1 MERAYIHI
9 AGPSRAG
16 KTTLIER
23 LLEFS
28 PSSLLVVRCS
38 ASGDVKDY
46 VETREKNDEELA
58 RYLKAGAEGVARYR
72 FEPGLERTDAFWE
85 TELMEEPSDAVLF
98 EGDLAIEGADLAV
111 YVTRP
116 LPARRTLVRRV
127 LVDKTQVHERNLKWL
142 ESLLERPDTA
152 EEFFFSMFGN
162 SAIGSQ
168 LGEEARAKL
177 RSTIEEGLE
186 KARAQ
191 GPPPP
196 EEGWAVAKGIE
207 GIELAQA
214 VAINVTSTKER
225 KRGEAMRVELQDLR
239 EDKEVFYAVAGPRG
253 KRTPIM
259 ARVVDL
265 SDPEDKNLKS
275 LLRRIQR
282 TINYVRSRG

>member
-23 LLEFS
+23 LLELS
-28 PSSLLVVRCS
+28 PSRLLVARCS
-38 ASGDVKDY
+38 ATGDVTDY
-46 VETREKNDEELA
+46 LETREKNDEELA
-58 RYLKAGAEGVARYR
+58 RYSKAGAEGVARYR

-85 TELMEEPSDAVLF
+85 TELMEGWSDAVLF
-98 EGDLAIEGADLAV
+98 EGDLAIEGADLV
-111 YVTRP
+111 VFVTRP
-116 LPARRTLVRRV
+116 LPARKKLVRRV
-127 LVDKTQVHERNLKWL
+127 LVDRARAHERDLKWL
-142 ESLLERPDTA
+142 ESLSERADAA
-152 EEFFFSMFGN
+152 EEMLSILFGN
-162 SAIGSQ
+162 RDIASRISDKT
-168 LGEEARAKL
+168 RAEFRLIMK
-177 RSTIEEGLE
+177 EGAK

-196 EEGWAVAKGIE
+196 EKQWAVAEGLR

-214 VAINVTSTKER
+214 VAINATSTKER
-225 KRGEAMRVELQDLR
+225 KRAEALREELQDLR

-282 TINYVRSRG
+282 TIPT